1 MVPLP
6 EAIIAVLLPF
16 AALFTKPIW
25 PHVQVLWAG
34 AILCRGPHTV
44 AAVLRV
50 VGLGLEQRFEKYHR
64 VLSRARWSGL
74 LGAKILLGL
83 MVPLLPREWPV
94 VVGIDETI
102 ERRQGRKIKAKG
114 RYRDAVRSTGKE
126 VVKCYGLKW
135 ISLMLLVPL
144 PWSTRVWA
152 LPFLTVLAPSRRANT
167 AAGRRHKT
175 TIDWTLQLVK
185 SVSRWLEQRAWV
197 LVGDG
202 AYACVRLARSCAAAA
217 RPVTLISRL
226 RLDAQLY
233 DFPRPPVPHRRGPKP
248 LKGKRCPAL
257 GQRLAEV
264 YRRGKD
270 VEVPW
275 YGGTTRGIRLLSD
288 CCLWYTSGEPPVA
301 IRWVLVV
308 DPTAQYTPLAVFS
321 TDLDLTPEQIVA
333 WFVQRWNLAVTFEE
347 SRRHL
352 GIETQRQ
359 WSDLAIARTTP
370 ALLALFS
377 LVCLIA
383 YRLVTTGS
391 PLPLRLTAWYRK
403 TEATFSDV
411 LAMVRRALWAEKYF
425 LPSAVEEE
433 PILFPR
439 EDLKI
444 LLDQLAS
451 TA

>member
-1 MVPLP
+1 
-6 EAIIAVLLPF
+6 
-16 AALFTKPIW
+16 
-25 PHVQVLWAG
+25 
-34 AILCRGPHTV
+34 
-44 AAVLRV
+44 
-50 VGLGLEQRFEKYHR
+50 
-64 VLSRARWSGL
+64 
-74 LGAKILLGL
+74 
-83 MVPLLPREWPV
+83 
-94 VVGIDETI
+94 
-102 ERRQGRKIKAKG
+102 
-114 RYRDAVRSTGKE
+114 
-126 VVKCYGLKW
+126 
-135 ISLMLLVPL
+135 
-144 PWSTRVWA
+144 
-152 LPFLTVLAPSRRANT
+152 
-167 AAGRRHKT
+167 
-175 TIDWTLQLVK
+175 
-185 SVSRWLEQRAWV
+185 
-197 LVGDG
+197 
-202 AYACVRLARSCAAAA
+202 
-217 RPVTLISRL
+217 
-226 RLDAQLY
+226 
-233 DFPRPPVPHRRGPKP
+233 
-248 LKGKRCPAL
+248 
-257 GQRLAEV
+257 
-264 YRRGKD
+264 
-270 VEVPW
+270 VPW

-333 WFVQRWNLAVTFEE
+333 WFVQRWNLEVTFEE

-359 WSDLAIARTTP
+359 WSDLGIARTTP